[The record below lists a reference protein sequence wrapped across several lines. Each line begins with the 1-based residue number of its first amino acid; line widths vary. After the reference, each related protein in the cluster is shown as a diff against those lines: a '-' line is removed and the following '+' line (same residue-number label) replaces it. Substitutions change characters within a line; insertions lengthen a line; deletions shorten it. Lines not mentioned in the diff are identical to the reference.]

1 MNRVTTRCSTAGG
14 LLLAMLLSPAVM
26 AGHGDKAKM
35 MDTNADGMVSAS
47 EHSAGAKKMFDAM
60 DANHDGN
67 VTAAE
72 MDARHQA
79 KMKDGKT
86 VKTGISSADKIKAID
101 TNGDGQL
108 SAAEHEAGSQKKF
121 AEMDSNKDGNL
132 SQAEFTAGHESMAKG
147 GR

>member
-1 MNRVTTRCSTAGG
+1 MKRHSTAGG

-26 AGHGDKAKM
+26 AGDGDKAKM
-35 MDTNADGMVSAS
+35 MDTNADGVVSTA

-60 DANHDGN
+60 DANHDDN

-79 KMKDGKT
+79 KAKDGKA
-86 VKTGISSADKIKAID
+86 VKTGTSSADKIKTID

-121 AEMDSNKDGNL
+121 AEMDTNKDGNL
-132 SQAEFTAGHESMAKG
+132 SQAEFAAGHESMAKG
-147 GR
+147 R

>member
-1 MNRVTTRCSTAGG
+1 MNRYRTAGG

-35 MDTNADGMVSAS
+35 MDTNADGVVSAS
-47 EHSAGAKKMFDAM
+47 EHSAGAKKMFEGM

-79 KMKDGKT
+79 KMKEGKT
-86 VKTGISSADKIKAID
+86 VKTGMSSADKIKAID
-101 TNGDGQL
+101 TNGDGQI
-108 SAAEHEAGSQKKF
+108 SAAEHETGSQKKF

-132 SQAEFTAGHESMAKG
+132 SQAEFTAGHESMAQG

>member
-1 MNRVTTRCSTAGG
+1 MNRYLTASGV
-14 LLLAMLLSPAVM
+14 LLTLMLSPVVM
-26 AGHGDKAKM
+26 AGDGDKSKM
-35 MDTNADGMVSAS
+35 MDSNGDGVVTSL
-47 EHSAGAKKMFDAM
+47 EHSAGARKMFEAM

-72 MDARHQA
+72 MDARHEA

-86 VKTGISSADKIKAID
+86 VKTGMSSADKIKTID

-121 AEMDSNKDGNL
+121 AEMDTNKDGNL

-147 GR
+147 GQ

>member
-1 MNRVTTRCSTAGG
+1 MNRYLTASGV
-14 LLLAMLLSPAVM
+14 LLAMMLSPVVM
-26 AGHGDKAKM
+26 AGDGDKAKM
-35 MDTNADGMVSAS
+35 MDSNVDGTVSAL
-47 EHSAGAKKMFDAM
+47 EHSAGARKMFEAM

-86 VKTGISSADKIKAID
+86 VKTGMSSADKIKTID

-121 AEMDSNKDGNL
+121 AEMDTNKDGNL
-132 SQAEFTAGHESMAKG
+132 SQAEFTAGHESMAKSG
-147 GR
+147 H

>member
-1 MNRVTTRCSTAGG
+1 MNRFTTRYSTAGG
-14 LLLAMLLSPAVM
+14 LLLAMLFSPAVM
-26 AGHGDKAKM
+26 AGDGDKAKM
-35 MDTNADGMVSAS
+35 MDSNADGVVSAA
-47 EHSAGAKKMFDAM
+47 EHSAGARKMFDGM

-79 KMKDGKT
+79 KMKEGKS
-86 VKTGISSADKIKAID
+86 VKTGMSSADKIKTID

-121 AEMDSNKDGNL
+121 AEMDTNKDGNL
-132 SQAEFTAGHESMAKG
+132 SQAEFAAGHESMAKG
-147 GR
+147 R